1 MKLSV
6 DLQIAC
12 DEEDQPPPADIEHWI
27 YSALSHPAIDYHQ
40 AEAEL
45 TVRLVSSQEISQL
58 NHQFRGNHAAT
69 NVLSF
74 PADIPT
80 HIDLPLLGD
89 LVVCPAVVNR
99 EADEQGKTQTA
110 HWAHM
115 LIHGTL
121 HLLGYDHI
129 VDQQAELMEGLEIE
143 ILQTL
148 NFPDPYLL
156 LGDTNTAHLSGGMY
170 PKP

>member
-1 MKLSV
+1 MKLRV

-12 DEEDQPPPADIEHWI
+12 AEEDQPPPADIEQWI
-27 YSALSHPAIDYHQ
+27 YTALNHPATNYHQ
-40 AEAEL
+40 AATEL

-58 NHQFRGNHAAT
+58 NHQYRNKNAAT

-74 PADIPT
+74 PADIPA

-89 LVVCPAVVNR
+89 LVICPAVVNR
-99 EADEQGKTQTA
+99 EAGEQGKKPAA

-121 HLLGYDHI
+121 HLLGYDHVI
-129 VDQQAELMEGLEIE
+129 DEQAELMEGLEIE
-143 ILQTL
+143 ILHAL

-156 LGDTNTAHLSGGMY
+156 IGDTHTAPLSGGMH